1 MAEPSL
7 LDESAAV
14 TARRLLGC
22 ELRRGGV
29 AVEITEVEAY
39 EGEADPASHAWKGP
53 NRKNA
58 VMFGPAGRLYT
69 YSMHGHTC
77 CNVVCSPEGVARA
90 VLVRAGRVVAG
101 LEEARSRR
109 PGVGDVRLARGPGC
123 LTRALGITME
133 DSAAELLSPDS
144 AVQLWAP
151 ESADPAGLSEGPH
164 GDEAGGRA
172 VVVGP
177 RVGVPRA
184 EEEPLRFAFAGDPTV
199 SAFRRAARPAAKASG
214 GAAGKPAGGPAGR
227 GARA

>member
-1 MAEPSL
+1 M
-7 LDESAAV
+7 
-14 TARRLLGC
+14 
-22 ELRRGGV
+22 
-29 AVEITEVEAY
+29 EITEVEAY

-109 PGVGDVRLARGPGC
+109 PGVEDARLARGPGC

-144 AVQLWAP
+144 PVQLWAP
-151 ESADPAGLSEGPH
+151 DRASGAAG
-164 GDEAGGRA
+164 EATDARA

-199 SAFRRAARPAAKASG
+199 SAFRRAARSASQTAG
-214 GAAGKPAGGPAGR
+214 EAAGRDAGA
-227 GARA
+227 